1 MAAGPKEPDA
11 LAPQPELSLG
21 TVGIGRIGLAVPTW
35 TTSVNPG
42 TLAQS
47 PFSVDGAQLQ
57 SSMISSLSAPYAAA
71 GSAPPS
77 QVVWYDYDGSVLVN
91 LSATT
96 VTLLDGVVL
105 VAFSLQSDQVTGQV
119 IVPLIVGTG
128 ASGMLIGTESG
139 ARGLTQLADRW
150 GEAATAA
157 AWSAL
162 LEVAQG
168 LAQQGGADG
177 NGAAFIPASITVT
190 PTQLTVLPQA
200 RQAMDS
206 AGAS

>member
-1 MAAGPKEPDA
+1 MPVGPEEPDP
-11 LAPQPELSLG
+11 LAPQPALSLG
-21 TVGIGRIGLAVPTW
+21 TVVTGRIGLAIPVW
-35 TTSVNPG
+35 TTSVSPG
-42 TLAQS
+42 TLAQA
-47 PFSVDGAQLQ
+47 PFSVDAAQLQ

-71 GSAPPS
+71 GSVLPG
-77 QVVWYDYDGSVLVN
+77 QVVWQDHDGSVLVN

-105 VAFSLQSDQVTGQV
+105 VAFSLQTDQATGQV
-119 IVPLIVGTG
+119 IVPLSVGTG
-128 ASGMLIGTESG
+128 ASGMLIGTESRP
-139 ARGLTQLADRW
+139 RGLAQLADRW

-162 LEVAQG
+162 LDVVQG

-177 NGAAFIPASITVT
+177 NGAAFIPASATVT
-190 PTQLTVLPQA
+190 PAQLTVLPQA

-206 AGAS
+206 AAAS

>member
-1 MAAGPKEPDA
+1 MTAGTEEPGLSAAQSG
-11 LAPQPELSLG
+11 LILG
-21 TVGIGRIGLAVPTW
+21 TSATGRLGLAVPVW
-35 TTSVNPG
+35 TTSVSPG
-42 TLAQS
+42 TLAQTPIS
-47 PFSVDGAQLQ
+47 LDAAQLQ

-71 GSAPPS
+71 GSALPG

-105 VAFSLQSDQVTGQV
+105 VTFSLQSDQVTGQV
-119 IVPLIVGTG
+119 IVPLSVGTG
-128 ASGMLIGTESG
+128 TSGMLIGTESQ
-139 ARGLTQLADRW
+139 ARGQTQLVDRW
-150 GEAATAA
+150 GETSTAA

-162 LEVAQG
+162 LDVAQA

-177 NGAAFIPASITVT
+177 NGAAFIPGSVT
-190 PTQLTVLPQA
+190 ATPAQLTVLHQA

-206 AGAS
+206 GGAS

>member
-1 MAAGPKEPDA
+1 MAAGPQEPDA

-21 TVGIGRIGLAVPTW
+21 TAVTGRLGLAVPSW
-35 TTSVNPG
+35 TTSVSPG
-42 TLAQS
+42 TLAQN
-47 PFSVDGAQLQ
+47 PFSVDAAQLQ
-57 SSMISSLSAPYAAA
+57 ASMISSLSAPYAAA
-71 GSAPPS
+71 GSAPPG

-96 VTLLDGVVL
+96 VTLLDGIVL

-119 IVPLIVGTG
+119 IVSLSVGTS
-128 ASGMLIGTESG
+128 ASGMLIGTESR
-139 ARGLTQLADRW
+139 ARGLAQLADRW
-150 GEAATAA
+150 GGAATAA

-162 LEVAQG
+162 LDVAQG

-177 NGAAFIPASITVT
+177 NGAAFIPASMTVT
-190 PTQLTVLPQA
+190 PAQLTVLPQA